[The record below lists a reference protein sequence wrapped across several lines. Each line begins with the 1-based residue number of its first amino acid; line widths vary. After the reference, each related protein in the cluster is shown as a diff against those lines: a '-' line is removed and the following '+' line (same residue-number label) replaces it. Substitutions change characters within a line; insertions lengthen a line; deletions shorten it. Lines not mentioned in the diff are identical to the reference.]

1 MHLNSFEHIHTYCN
15 SHRILLLFCHLN
27 GRNKRWHVVPIPNKV
42 FHLCIIPRRCS
53 ILSSYPLLYYP
64 GRAVS
69 TPMPSFKAGI
79 SRPLRPWL
87 IIPHT
92 LVLQG
97 SQGSNVSHV
106 MIIEMPTSCRQ
117 MPSSCR
123 GLSASLHAVMKMK
136 DLRLL
141 FPRGTKSLHLLLRQ
155 RTGSTRQNGARIF
168 GIRASVDMVLDV
180 SMSIVCLSFVRQ
192 VWCLPYLASLLWV
205 LDFGKWISTFLRY
218 HSWMYCMC
226 AYDMLIVMCNT
237 LFGVWTYGI
246 WYSYVR
252 YRYEPLLLLSAH
264 ISFLLVVVRTM

>member
-1 MHLNSFEHIHTYCN
+1 MNSFEYIHTYCN
-15 SHRILLLFCHLN
+15 SHRSLLLFCHLN
-27 GRNKRWHVVPIPNKV
+27 GRNKRWHVVPIPNKA

-53 ILSSYPLLYYP
+53 ILLLLTILSSYPAG

-69 TPMPSFKAGI
+69 TPMPSIKVGNC
-79 SRPLRPWL
+79 PLRPWL

-106 MIIEMPTSCRQ
+106 NMIIQMPTSCRQ

-141 FPRGTKSLHLLLRQ
+141 FPRGTKSLHLLHRQ

-180 SMSIVCLSFVRQ
+180 SMSIVCLSFLRQ
-192 VWCLPYLASLLWV
+192 V
-205 LDFGKWISTFLRY
+205 
-218 HSWMYCMC
+218 
-226 AYDMLIVMCNT
+226 
-237 LFGVWTYGI
+237 
-246 WYSYVR
+246 
-252 YRYEPLLLLSAH
+252 
-264 ISFLLVVVRTM
+264 